1 MSKYDG
7 PSYLNNDEPK
17 FRPIKED
24 PKDNKVAKYELPRS
38 VKTREDLQ
46 KEADRYMETPSYM
59 NRRFRRTQVPR
70 SLQKLDGWKLKRR
83 NEALIETIRQRLAK
97 DSSDYLLFEEFMVE
111 EEEFEIPSESVSES
125 EPEPRPEP
133 ESKPVEVVVEEPSN
147 RVNLV
152 REDLAKLNFTPK
164 TPAIHKEKAKN
175 ALRKK
180 VVRSS
185 QKNGAKKLKP
195 NTGLKRSLSNIIADD
210 KKAMEHW
217 NSNLDS
223 LFTSEKK

>member
-1 MSKYDG
+1 MEKGGVSMSKYDG

-46 KEADRYMETPSYM
+46 KEADSYMETPSYM
-59 NRRFRRTQVPR
+59 NRRFRGTQVPD

-83 NEALIETIRQRLAK
+83 NEALIDKIRQRLAK
-97 DSSDYLLFEEFMVE
+97 ESSEYLLFEEFMKE
-111 EEEFEIPSESVSES
+111 EEKVAEVSSTELAP
-125 EPEPRPEP
+125 EPEPT
-133 ESKPVEVVVEEPSN
+133 VVEETPEPI
-147 RVNLV
+147 NLV
-152 REDLAKLNFTPK
+152 REDLVKLNFKPK
-164 TPAIHKEKAKN
+164 SPAAINQPKPKKSS
-175 ALRKK
+175 RKK

-185 QKNGAKKLKP
+185 KKNTAKKLKP
-195 NTGLKRSLSNIIADD
+195 NTGLKRSLSHIMADD
-210 KKAMEHW
+210 KKTMEHW

-223 LFTSEKK
+223 LFTNEKK

>member
-59 NRRFRRTQVPR
+59 NRRFRRTQVPQ

-111 EEEFEIPSESVSES
+111 EVEVEVDSKPISDSKSVSD
-125 EPEPRPEP
+125 P
-133 ESKPVEVVVEEPSN
+133 KPVEETKDH
-147 RVNLV
+147 VNLV
-152 REDLAKLNFTPK
+152 RKDLAKLNLNQQ
-164 TPAIHKEKAKN
+164 TPAIPNEKAKN

-180 VVRSS
+180 VVRSK
-185 QKNGAKKLKP
+185 QTKGPKKIKP

-223 LFTSEKK
+223 LFSNEKN

>member
-111 EEEFEIPSESVSES
+111 EVEVEVDSKPISDSKSVSD
-125 EPEPRPEP
+125 P
-133 ESKPVEVVVEEPSN
+133 KPVEETKDH
-147 RVNLV
+147 VNLV
-152 REDLAKLNFTPK
+152 RKDLAKLNLNQQ
-164 TPAIHKEKAKN
+164 TPAIPNEKAKN

-180 VVRSS
+180 VDQSK
-185 QKNGAKKLKP
+185 QTKGPKKIKP

>member
-1 MSKYDG
+1 MKGGVSMSRYDG

-111 EEEFEIPSESVSES
+111 EVEVEVNSKPISDSKSVSD
-125 EPEPRPEP
+125 P
-133 ESKPVEVVVEEPSN
+133 KPVEETKDH
-147 RVNLV
+147 VNLV
-152 REDLAKLNFTPK
+152 RKDLAKLNLNQQ
-164 TPAIHKEKAKN
+164 TPAIPNEKAKN

-180 VVRSS
+180 VVRSK
-185 QKNGAKKLKP
+185 QTKGPKKIKP

-223 LFTSEKK
+223 LFSNEKN

>member
-111 EEEFEIPSESVSES
+111 EVEVEVDSKPISDSKSVSD
-125 EPEPRPEP
+125 P
-133 ESKPVEVVVEEPSN
+133 KPVEETKDH
-147 RVNLV
+147 VNLV
-152 REDLAKLNFTPK
+152 RKDLAKLNLNQQ
-164 TPAIHKEKAKN
+164 TPAIPNEKAKN

-180 VVRSS
+180 VVRSK
-185 QKNGAKKLKP
+185 QTKGPKKIKP

-223 LFTSEKK
+223 LFTNEKN

>member
-59 NRRFRRTQVPR
+59 NRRFRSTQVPR

-111 EEEFEIPSESVSES
+111 EVEVEVDSKPISDSKSVSD
-125 EPEPRPEP
+125 P
-133 ESKPVEVVVEEPSN
+133 KPVEETKDH
-147 RVNLV
+147 VNLV
-152 REDLAKLNFTPK
+152 RKDLAKLNLNQQ
-164 TPAIHKEKAKN
+164 TPAIPNEKAKN

-180 VVRSS
+180 VVRSK
-185 QKNGAKKLKP
+185 QTKGPKKIKP

-223 LFTSEKK
+223 LFSNEKN

>member
-97 DSSDYLLFEEFMVE
+97 DSSDYLLFEEFMIEEVE
-111 EEEFEIPSESVSES
+111 VEVDSKPISDSKSVSD
-125 EPEPRPEP
+125 P
-133 ESKPVEVVVEEPSN
+133 KPVEETKDH
-147 RVNLV
+147 VNLV
-152 REDLAKLNFTPK
+152 RKDLAKLNLNQQ
-164 TPAIHKEKAKN
+164 TPAIPNEKVKN

-180 VVRSS
+180 VVRSK
-185 QKNGAKKLKP
+185 QTKGPKKIKP

-223 LFTSEKK
+223 LFSNEKN

>member
-83 NEALIETIRQRLAK
+83 NEALIETIRQRLVK
-97 DSSDYLLFEEFMVE
+97 DSSDYLLFEEFMVAE
-111 EEEFEIPSESVSES
+111 VEVEVDSKPISDSKSVSD
-125 EPEPRPEP
+125 P
-133 ESKPVEVVVEEPSN
+133 KPVEETKDH
-147 RVNLV
+147 VNLV
-152 REDLAKLNFTPK
+152 RKDLAKLNLNQQ
-164 TPAIHKEKAKN
+164 TPAIPNEKAKN

-180 VVRSS
+180 VVRSK
-185 QKNGAKKLKP
+185 QTKGPKKIKP

-223 LFTSEKK
+223 LFSNEKN

>member
-111 EEEFEIPSESVSES
+111 EVEVEVDSKPISDSKSVSD
-125 EPEPRPEP
+125 P
-133 ESKPVEVVVEEPSN
+133 KPVEETKDH
-147 RVNLV
+147 VNLV
-152 REDLAKLNFTPK
+152 RKDLAKLNLNQQ
-164 TPAIHKEKAKN
+164 TPAIPNEKAKN

-180 VVRSS
+180 VVRSK
-185 QKNGAKKLKP
+185 QTKGPKKIKP

-210 KKAMEHW
+210 KKALEHW

-223 LFTSEKK
+223 LFSNEKN

>member
-97 DSSDYLLFEEFMVE
+97 DSSDYLLFEEFMIEEVE
-111 EEEFEIPSESVSES
+111 VEVDSKPISDSKSVSD
-125 EPEPRPEP
+125 P
-133 ESKPVEVVVEEPSN
+133 KPVEETKDH
-147 RVNLV
+147 VNLV
-152 REDLAKLNFTPK
+152 RKDLAKLNLNQQ
-164 TPAIHKEKAKN
+164 TPAIPNEKAKN

-180 VVRSS
+180 VVRSK
-185 QKNGAKKLKP
+185 QTKGPKKIKP

-223 LFTSEKK
+223 LFTNEKN

>member
-111 EEEFEIPSESVSES
+111 EVEVEVDSKPISDSKSVSD
-125 EPEPRPEP
+125 P
-133 ESKPVEVVVEEPSN
+133 KPVEETKGH
-147 RVNLV
+147 VNLV
-152 REDLAKLNFTPK
+152 RTDLAKLNLNQQ
-164 TPAIHKEKAKN
+164 TPAIPNEKAKN

-180 VVRSS
+180 VVRSK
-185 QKNGAKKLKP
+185 QTKGPKKIKP

-223 LFTSEKK
+223 LFSNEKN

>member
-1 MSKYDG
+1 MSRYDG

-17 FRPIKED
+17 FRSIKED

-111 EEEFEIPSESVSES
+111 EVEVEVDSKPISDSKSVSD
-125 EPEPRPEP
+125 P
-133 ESKPVEVVVEEPSN
+133 KPVEETKDH
-147 RVNLV
+147 VNLV
-152 REDLAKLNFTPK
+152 RKDLAKLNLNQQ
-164 TPAIHKEKAKN
+164 TPAIPNEKAKN

-180 VVRSS
+180 VVRSK
-185 QKNGAKKLKP
+185 QTKGPKKIKP

-223 LFTSEKK
+223 LFSNEKN

>member
-1 MSKYDG
+1 MSRYDG
-7 PSYLNNDEPK
+7 PSYLRKDQSK
-17 FRPIKED
+17 LDPIQGESTEK
-24 PKDNKVAKYELPRS
+24 KVPKYELPDS
-38 VKTREDLQ
+38 VRTREDLQ
-46 KEADRYMETPSYM
+46 KEADHYMETPSYM
-59 NRRFRRTQVPR
+59 NRRFRGTQVPR
-70 SLQKLDGWKLKRR
+70 SLQNLDGWKLKRR
-83 NEALIETIRQRLAK
+83 NEALIDEIRQRLTK
-97 DSSDYLLFEEFMVE
+97 DTSDYILFEEFMVE

>member
-97 DSSDYLLFEEFMVE
+97 DSSDYLLFEEFMIEEVE
-111 EEEFEIPSESVSES
+111 VEVDSKPISDSKSVSD
-125 EPEPRPEP
+125 P
-133 ESKPVEVVVEEPSN
+133 KPVEETKDH
-147 RVNLV
+147 VNLV
-152 REDLAKLNFTPK
+152 RKDLAKLNLNQQ
-164 TPAIHKEKAKN
+164 TPAIPNEKAKN

-180 VVRSS
+180 VVRSK
-185 QKNGAKKLKP
+185 QTKGPKKIKP

>member
-59 NRRFRRTQVPR
+59 NRRFRSTQVPR

-111 EEEFEIPSESVSES
+111 EVEVEVDSKPISDSKSVSD
-125 EPEPRPEP
+125 P
-133 ESKPVEVVVEEPSN
+133 KPVEETKGH
-147 RVNLV
+147 VNLV
-152 REDLAKLNFTPK
+152 RTDLAKLNFNQQ
-164 TPAIHKEKAKN
+164 TPAIPNEKVKN

-180 VVRSS
+180 VVRSK
-185 QKNGAKKLKP
+185 QTKGPKKIKL
-195 NTGLKRSLSNIIADD
+195 NTGDRKSVV
-210 KKAMEHW
+210 
-217 NSNLDS
+217 
-223 LFTSEKK
+223 

>member
-111 EEEFEIPSESVSES
+111 EVEVEVDSKPISDSKSVSD
-125 EPEPRPEP
+125 P
-133 ESKPVEVVVEEPSN
+133 KPVEETKDH
-147 RVNLV
+147 VNLV
-152 REDLAKLNFTPK
+152 RKDLAKLNLNQQ
-164 TPAIHKEKAKN
+164 TPAIPNEKAKN

-180 VVRSS
+180 VVRSK
-185 QKNGAKKLKP
+185 QTKGPKKIKP

-223 LFTSEKK
+223 LFSNEKN

>member
-59 NRRFRRTQVPR
+59 NQRFRRTKVPR

-111 EEEFEIPSESVSES
+111 EVEVEVDSKPISDSKSVSD
-125 EPEPRPEP
+125 P
-133 ESKPVEVVVEEPSN
+133 KPVEETKDH
-147 RVNLV
+147 VNLV
-152 REDLAKLNFTPK
+152 RKDLAKLNLNQQS
-164 TPAIHKEKAKN
+164 PAIPNEKAKN

-180 VVRSS
+180 VVRSK
-185 QKNGAKKLKP
+185 QTKGPKKIKP

>member
-83 NEALIETIRQRLAK
+83 NEALIETIRQSLAK

-111 EEEFEIPSESVSES
+111 EVEVEVDSKPISDSKSVSD
-125 EPEPRPEP
+125 P
-133 ESKPVEVVVEEPSN
+133 KPVEETKDH
-147 RVNLV
+147 VNLV
-152 REDLAKLNFTPK
+152 RKDLAKLNLNQQS
-164 TPAIHKEKAKN
+164 PAIPNEKAKN

-180 VVRSS
+180 VVRSK
-185 QKNGAKKLKP
+185 QTKGPKKIKP

>member
-1 MSKYDG
+1 MSRYDG

-111 EEEFEIPSESVSES
+111 EVEVEVDSKPISDSKSVSD
-125 EPEPRPEP
+125 P
-133 ESKPVEVVVEEPSN
+133 KPVEETKDH
-147 RVNLV
+147 VNLV
-152 REDLAKLNFTPK
+152 RKDLAKLNLNQQ
-164 TPAIHKEKAKN
+164 TPAIPNEKAKN

-180 VVRSS
+180 VVRSK
-185 QKNGAKKLKP
+185 QTKGPKKIKP

>member
-1 MSKYDG
+1 MSRYDG

-97 DSSDYLLFEEFMVE
+97 DSSDYLLFEEFMIEEVE
-111 EEEFEIPSESVSES
+111 VEVDSKPISDSKSVSD
-125 EPEPRPEP
+125 P
-133 ESKPVEVVVEEPSN
+133 KPVEETKDH
-147 RVNLV
+147 VNLV
-152 REDLAKLNFTPK
+152 RKDLAKLNLNQQ
-164 TPAIHKEKAKN
+164 TPAIPNEKAKN

-180 VVRSS
+180 VVRSK
-185 QKNGAKKLKP
+185 QTKGPKKIKP

-223 LFTSEKK
+223 LFTNEKN

>member
-111 EEEFEIPSESVSES
+111 EVEVEVDSKPISDSKSVSD
-125 EPEPRPEP
+125 P
-133 ESKPVEVVVEEPSN
+133 KPVEETKDH
-147 RVNLV
+147 VNLV
-152 REDLAKLNFTPK
+152 RKDLAKLNLNQQ
-164 TPAIHKEKAKN
+164 TPAIPNEKAKN

-180 VVRSS
+180 VVRSK
-185 QKNGAKKLKP
+185 QTKGPKKIKP

>member
-111 EEEFEIPSESVSES
+111 EVEVEVDSKPISDSKSVSD
-125 EPEPRPEP
+125 P
-133 ESKPVEVVVEEPSN
+133 KPVEETKDH
-147 RVNLV
+147 VNLV
-152 REDLAKLNFTPK
+152 RKDLAKLNLNQQ
-164 TPAIHKEKAKN
+164 TPAIPNEKAKN

-180 VVRSS
+180 VVRSK
-185 QKNGAKKLKP
+185 QTKGPKKIKP

-223 LFTSEKK
+223 LLSNEKN

>member
-97 DSSDYLLFEEFMVE
+97 DSSDYLLFEEFMIEEVE
-111 EEEFEIPSESVSES
+111 VEVDSKPISDSKSVSD
-125 EPEPRPEP
+125 P
-133 ESKPVEVVVEEPSN
+133 KPVEETKDH
-147 RVNLV
+147 VNLV
-152 REDLAKLNFTPK
+152 RKDLAKLNLNQQ
-164 TPAIHKEKAKN
+164 TPAIPNEKAKN

-180 VVRSS
+180 VVRSK
-185 QKNGAKKLKP
+185 QTKGPKKIKP

-223 LFTSEKK
+223 LFSNEKN

>member
-1 MSKYDG
+1 MSRYDG

-111 EEEFEIPSESVSES
+111 EVEVEVNSKPISDSKSVSD
-125 EPEPRPEP
+125 P
-133 ESKPVEVVVEEPSN
+133 KPVEETKDH
-147 RVNLV
+147 VNLV
-152 REDLAKLNFTPK
+152 RKDLAKLNLNQQ
-164 TPAIHKEKAKN
+164 TPAIPNEKAKN

-180 VVRSS
+180 VVRSK
-185 QKNGAKKLKP
+185 QTKGPKKIKP

-223 LFTSEKK
+223 LFSNEKN

>member
-1 MSKYDG
+1 MSRYDG

-97 DSSDYLLFEEFMVE
+97 DSSDYLLFEEFMIEEVE
-111 EEEFEIPSESVSES
+111 VEVDSKPISDSKSVSD
-125 EPEPRPEP
+125 P
-133 ESKPVEVVVEEPSN
+133 KPVEETKDH
-147 RVNLV
+147 VNLV
-152 REDLAKLNFTPK
+152 RKDLAKLNLNQQ
-164 TPAIHKEKAKN
+164 TPAIPNEKAKN

-180 VVRSS
+180 VVRSK
-185 QKNGAKKLKP
+185 QTKGPKKIKP